1 MMSAQKL
8 LALPALFPKET
19 KGMGSLEAFMHT
31 KILLSYSGKKDV
43 S

>member
-1 MMSAQKL
+1 MVSDQRL

-31 KILLSYSGKKDV
+31 KVLLFQSGKNDA